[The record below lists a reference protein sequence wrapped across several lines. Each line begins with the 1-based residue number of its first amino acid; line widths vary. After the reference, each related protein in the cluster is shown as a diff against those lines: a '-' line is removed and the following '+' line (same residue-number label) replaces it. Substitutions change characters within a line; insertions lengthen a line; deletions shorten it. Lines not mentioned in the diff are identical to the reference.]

1 MKKIAFLTES
11 FEQLNLWSKE
21 NPKIYARIV
30 ELIKDIERHPFS
42 GIGKPEPLKYELK
55 GLWSRRITDEHRL
68 VYKVSDTEILFY
80 SCRFHY
86 KK

>member
-1 MKKIAFLTES
+1 MKPSYSLILAQKRSAHADTLMDLLNDIQRNP
-11 FEQLNLWSKE
+11 FEGK
-21 NPKIYARIV
+21 
-30 ELIKDIERHPFS
+30 
-42 GIGKPEPLKYELK
+42 GKPEPLKYELK

-68 VYKVSDTEILFY
+68 VYSVADDEISIY